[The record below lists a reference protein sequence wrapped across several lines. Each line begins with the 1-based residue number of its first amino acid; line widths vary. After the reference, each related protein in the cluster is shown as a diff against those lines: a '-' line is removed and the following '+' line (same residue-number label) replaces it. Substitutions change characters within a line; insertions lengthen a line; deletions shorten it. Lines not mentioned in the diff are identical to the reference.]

1 MIGETNVT
9 QMTDNGDRFIDSYLY
24 KLTYFYTCNLYGVPE
39 TITWYF
45 ITTQ

>member
-9 QMTDNGDRFIDSYLY
+9 QMTDNDDRFIDNYLC
-24 KLTYFYTCNLYGVPE
+24 KLTYFYIYNLYGVTE

-45 ITTQ
+45 ITIQ